1 MKNDRMLAGLI
12 GALLMA
18 APLSADAWTRA
29 TDRGLVV
36 QTVSADGM
44 TLAFVCDPNNSRET
58 DQTSFQISLGD
69 GPLVNGTVEFA
80 FSAGDPVIL
89 DVVFGSLLRTQI
101 SNDDWNALMEGLTG
115 EDQVVV
121 MIEGR
126 SISLDTGQP
135 LPRGCI

>member
-1 MKNDRMLAGLI
+1 MKSELAQAGLI

-69 GPLVNGTVEFA
+69 GPLVNGPVEFA
-80 FSAGDPVIL
+80 FSARDPVIL
-89 DVVFGSLLRTQI
+89 DFVFGSLLRTQI

>member
-1 MKNDRMLAGLI
+1 MKSELTLAGLTS
-12 GALLMA
+12 ALLLA
-18 APLSADAWTRA
+18 APLSAEAWTR
-29 TDRGLVV
+29 TTERGLVV
-36 QTVSADGM
+36 QSISADGM

-101 SNDDWNALMEGLTG
+101 SNDDWNALMEGLAG
-115 EDQVVV
+115 EDQIVV

>member
-1 MKNDRMLAGLI
+1 MLAGLM
-12 GALLMA
+12 GVLVLA
-18 APLSADAWTRA
+18 APLSAGAWTRA

-44 TLAFVCDPNNSRET
+44 TLAFVCDPNNSRGT

-80 FSAGDPVIL
+80 FSTGDPVIL

-101 SNDDWNALMEGLTG
+101 SNDDWNALLEGLTG
-115 EDQVVV
+115 KDQVVV

-135 LPRGCI
+135 RPQGCI

>member
-1 MKNDRMLAGLI
+1 MKSDRMLAGLM
-12 GALLMA
+12 GVLVLA
-18 APLSADAWTRA
+18 APLSAGAWTRA

-69 GPLVNGTVEFA
+69 GPLVNGPVEFA

-135 LPRGCI
+135 LPSGCI

>member
-1 MKNDRMLAGLI
+1 MKSDRMLAGLI
-12 GALLMA
+12 GVLVLA
-18 APLSADAWTRA
+18 APLSAGAWTRA

-101 SNDDWNALMEGLTG
+101 SNDDWNALMEVLTG

-126 SISLDTGQP
+126 SIRLDTGQP

>member
-1 MKNDRMLAGLI
+1 MKSELTLAGLTN
-12 GALLMA
+12 ALLLA
-18 APLSADAWTRA
+18 APLSAEAWTR
-29 TDRGLVV
+29 TTERGLVV

-69 GPLVNGTVEFA
+69 GPLVNGPVEFA

-135 LPRGCI
+135 LPSGCI